1 MSRLDGFYAIVTG
14 ASAGI
19 GKFICRALIK
29 DFPGLKVVGLARR
42 EVSDIDSPNFGWIKC
57 DVSNAQEIQSVFTK
71 IGQDFG
77 AKKCV
82 LLVNNAGHAKPVPL
96 LSDERLLD
104 VGCLKADALETNAA
118 FSSMLNVN
126 VLGLALTTRL
136 GVELMD
142 HQVPGNIVNI
152 NSMSGQRVANSVA
165 THFYSCTK
173 YAVTAL
179 TEGTRQELRALNSK
193 IRIGQIS
200 PGFVETDFFQAMNA
214 TDEAFKAKMDKIC
227 EIALQSEDI
236 YAALK
241 MMIEAD
247 PRCQVGDVQIRPTHQ
262 LS

>member
-1 MSRLDGFYAIVTG
+1 MSLAGSYAIVTG

-19 GKFICRALIK
+19 GKFVCQQLLN
-29 DFPGLKVVGLARR
+29 DFPELKVIGLARR
-42 EVSDIDSPNFGWIKC
+42 EISDIQSTNFGWIKC
-57 DVSNAQEIQSVFTK
+57 DVSDAKEVQTTFNK
-71 IGQDFG
+71 IREDFG
-77 AKKCV
+77 EKKCI
-82 LLVNNAGHAKPVPL
+82 LLINNAGHAKPVPL
-96 LSDERLLD
+96 LSDESLLD
-104 VGCLKADALETNAA
+104 VGCFKADALQANTA

-142 HQVPGNIVNI
+142 HQTPGNIINI
-152 NSMSGQRVANSVA
+152 NSMSGQRVVNSPA

-200 PGFVETDFFQAMNA
+200 PGFVDTEFFQAMNSQ
-214 TDEAFKAKMDKIC
+214 DKAFKNKMDKIC

-236 YAALK
+236 YAAVK
-241 MMIEAD
+241 MMVTAD
-247 PRCQVGDVQIRPTHQ
+247 PRCQVGDVQIRPTFQ